1 MASEGGFFMPAK
13 VGAVKITNISSSGIF
28 NIGDVYSMSPQSSAK
43 TYAGGGSFN
52 TGNGIRINLAHSNTK
67 VMDVDK
73 LDQNVTTVEGR

>member
-1 MASEGGFFMPAK
+1 MPAK

-52 TGNGIRINLAHSNTK
+52 TGYGIRINLAHSNTK

-73 LDQNVTTVEGR
+73 LDQNVTAVEGR